1 MAAHRKRAGL
11 QCPLRRCADK
21 LYLSWLVYDADEV
34 TLSTL
39 TAGQEYYVCVD
50 SFNENGIM
58 PGKTFKLEG

>member
-1 MAAHRKRAGL
+1 
-11 QCPLRRCADK
+11 
-21 LYLSWLVYDADEV
+21 VYDADEV